1 LKLAL
6 KLAAAVTLG
15 IVIVFSVDGYLRVRR
30 QLGTFEADMKRDH
43 AAMGRALASAAASVW
58 AAEGRERAEALI
70 EQVNRKNAAI
80 QIRFLPPTGSGGA
93 QEAGKIASQLGEGQG
108 GGFFLVTRVPLMMDG
123 RLAGSLELQESFE
136 APRDFVRDT
145 VIRVIMATL
154 VTALVCSLI
163 VLVMGYLL
171 VGRPAARLV
180 ERARSIGR
188 GDRTGSLNLRQKDEM
203 GLLASEMD
211 IMADRLGSA
220 DRRVARETAA
230 RMATVEQLRHADR
243 LATVGLLAL
252 QAAHELGT
260 PLNIISG
267 RAAMISSGE
276 AEGSEITSNAG
287 IIAEQSERMAGM
299 IRRIL
304 DFSRSRGTL
313 RARVDPRALVR
324 DAVAL
329 IEPLAAKKKVDLRM
343 EEGGDVPAVTADET
357 LIRQVLINLLV
368 NGIQSMEGGG
378 TLTTRLERGRRR
390 PPDGSNE
397 RDVLCLR
404 VRDEGCGIPDEN
416 FPRLFAPFFTT
427 KPPGEGTGIGL
438 AVSRDIVGEHGG
450 WIEVES
456 REGSGSCFS
465 MYIPMEAGA

>member
-1 LKLAL
+1 
-6 KLAAAVTLG
+6 
-15 IVIVFSVDGYLRVRR
+15 
-30 QLGTFEADMKRDH
+30 
-43 AAMGRALASAAASVW
+43 
-58 AAEGRERAEALI
+58 
-70 EQVNRKNAAI
+70 
-80 QIRFLPPTGSGGA
+80 
-93 QEAGKIASQLGEGQG
+93 
-108 GGFFLVTRVPLMMDG
+108 MDG